1 MVLERLSWR
10 VNSPNHASFLLLT
23 VSVRQGCLLSPI
35 LFNLFLEIMQETLHD
50 HQTSMSIGGRHICNL
65 RFADDIDLMGGSN
78 GELQDL
84 TSRLIDRATAYGT
97 EVSTEKSKIMTN
109 GTNNISVDISIRPE
123 VREGD
128 QFEVHASNPVKRLSL
143 LSIILHQDCL
153 RNDSNGQTKQDLA
166 VQHHQLRREVQ
177 SLQVSCHPRSSSM
190 AVKHGPCFLTMKNG
204 SGLSKPNA

>member
-1 MVLERLSWR
+1 
-10 VNSPNHASFLLLT
+10 
-23 VSVRQGCLLSPI
+23 
-35 LFNLFLEIMQETLHD
+35 
-50 HQTSMSIGGRHICNL
+50 
-65 RFADDIDLMGGSN
+65 MGGSN
-78 GELQDL
+78 GED
-84 TSRLIDRATAYGT
+84 RLVDRATAYGT

-128 QFEVHASNPVKRLSL
+128 QFEVHASNPVQRWHL
-143 LSIILHQDCL
+143 LSRSPHQDCL

-190 AVKHGPCFLTMKNG
+190 AVKHGPCLLTLKKQKNKTIQLSAFGTKCMGKLLRISYLEHKTNGWARSKINFLVGPQEPLPATGKRRKHAWFGHVTRRN
-204 SGLSKPNA
+204 SLSQTILQGTLEDG